1 MESHDHGIIK
11 PKKFCLAESSL
22 KLMKTL
28 SYFLLLPAFAFFGTS
43 LHSQEPVEDTPSPFG
58 KPAPADTGGGKDA
71 NASKPA
77 VDEKTASELRSVIK
91 QNLHAW
97 TTENMA
103 LLRSTTH
110 SESPLLETNTLMA
123 KHLFDNFKLRYTQL
137 KATPIKADEEEAQV
151 EIIQSTEKMDGIPAF
166 RNNVQYFIHTLR
178 KENNDW
184 KIYSTKGVIILFMD
198 SSKTRRDEAL
208 KILTTLSK

>member
-1 MESHDHGIIK
+1 
-11 PKKFCLAESSL
+11 
-22 KLMKTL
+22 MKTL
-28 SYFLLLPAFAFFGTS
+28 SYFLLLPAFAFFGAT
-43 LHSQEPVEDTPSPFG
+43 LHSQEAVEDTPSPFG
-58 KPAPADTGGGKDA
+58 KPPPADNAGDGKDA

-77 VDEKTASELRSVIK
+77 VDDKTASELRAVIK
-91 QNLHAW
+91 TNLHAW
-97 TTENMA
+97 GTENMA

-151 EIIQSTEKMDGIPAF
+151 EIIQSTEKMEGIPAF

-184 KIYSTKGVIILFMD
+184 KLYSTKGVVILFLD